1 MHITLTGNLGSGKST
16 ICKLLEQQYGYE
28 IFSTGKVIRQIAD
41 DLDISVLEM
50 NELMSKDHKY
60 DHMIDDKTAQIS
72 RENPDKNILFDS
84 RLAWHFVEKSFKVFL
99 SVDLAE
105 AARRVY
111 ADASRGE
118 VESYKSEAD
127 AAEQLAARAANED
140 ARYEELYGIHYFDFE
155 NYNLILDSSYA
166 KPDVIAAL
174 LMKEA
179 VSRANEQP
187 EKRGQMLL
195 SPKRLGFD
203 PAANTTS
210 ESTSAASS
218 ANPSPVDAAASVT
231 ATVQSALAAVN
242 AGSVAPG
249 VVTVKVDGNKMTVV
263 SGADIV
269 QRAADEGFGYVAAQ
283 LAKD

>member
-16 ICKLLEQQYGYE
+16 ICRLLEQQYGYE
-28 IFSTGKVIRQIAD
+28 VFSTGKVIRQIAD

-72 RENPDKNILFDS
+72 RENPDKSILFDS

-140 ARYEELYGIHYFDFE
+140 ARYEELYGIHYFDFD

-166 KPDVIAAL
+166 KPEVIAAL
-174 LMKEA
+174 LMQEA
-179 VSRANEQP
+179 VSRADEQP
-187 EKRGQMLL
+187 EVRGRMLI
-195 SPKRLGFD
+195 SPKRLGFVQEGGAS
-203 PAANTTS
+203 PENAAAVAAAAVQNALSAAN
-210 ESTSAASS
+210 AC
-218 ANPSPVDAAASVT
+218 
-231 ATVQSALAAVN
+231 
-242 AGSVAPG
+242 SVAPG
-249 VVTVKVDGNKMTVV
+249 VVTVKVEGNRMTVA

-269 QRAADEGFGYVAAQ
+269 QRAADGGYAYVAAQ
-283 LAKD
+283 LAKE

>member
-16 ICKLLEQQYGYE
+16 ICRLLEQQYGYE
-28 IFSTGKVIRQIAD
+28 VFSTGKVIRQIAD
-41 DLDISVLEM
+41 DLNISVLEM

-72 RENPDKNILFDS
+72 RENQEKSILFDS

-140 ARYEELYGIHYFDFE
+140 ARYEELYGIHYFDFD

-166 KPDVIAAL
+166 KPEVIAAL
-174 LMKEA
+174 LMQEA
-179 VSRANEQP
+179 VSRADEQP
-187 EKRGQMLL
+187 EVRGRMLI
-195 SPKRLGFD
+195 SPKRLGFVQEGGASTESAS
-203 PAANTTS
+203 PENAAAAAAAAVQNALSAANACS
-210 ESTSAASS
+210 I
-218 ANPSPVDAAASVT
+218 
-231 ATVQSALAAVN
+231 
-242 AGSVAPG
+242 APG
-249 VVTVKVDGNKMTVV
+249 VVTVKVEGNRMTVV
-263 SGADIV
+263 SGADVV
-269 QRAADEGFGYVAAQ
+269 QRAADGGYAYVAAQ
-283 LAKD
+283 LAKE

>member
-16 ICKLLEQQYGYE
+16 ICRLLEQQYGYE
-28 IFSTGKVIRQIAD
+28 VFSTGKVIRQIAD
-41 DLDISVLEM
+41 DLNISVLEM

-72 RENPDKNILFDS
+72 RENQEKSILFDS

-127 AAEQLAARAANED
+127 AAEQLEARAANED
-140 ARYEELYGIHYFDFE
+140 ARYEELYGIHYFDFD

-166 KPDVIAAL
+166 KPEVIAAL
-174 LMKEA
+174 LMQEA
-179 VSRANEQP
+179 VSRAEEQP
-187 EKRGQMLL
+187 EVRGRMLI
-195 SPKRLGFD
+195 SPKRLGFVQEGGASTESAS
-203 PAANTTS
+203 PENAAAAAAAAVQNALSAAN
-210 ESTSAASS
+210 AC
-218 ANPSPVDAAASVT
+218 
-231 ATVQSALAAVN
+231 
-242 AGSVAPG
+242 SVAPG
-249 VVTVKVDGNKMTVV
+249 IVTVKVEGNRMTVV

-269 QRAADEGFGYVAAQ
+269 QRAADGGYAYVAAQ